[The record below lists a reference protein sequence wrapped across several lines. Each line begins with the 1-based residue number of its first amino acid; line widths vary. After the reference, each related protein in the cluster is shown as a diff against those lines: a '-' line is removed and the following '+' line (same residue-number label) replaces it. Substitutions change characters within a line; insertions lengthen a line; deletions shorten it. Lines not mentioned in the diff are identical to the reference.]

1 VSVPLY
7 QAKAEMFRTLGHPVR
22 IRVLELLQTGPRPV
36 CDLLTEIDIEASNL
50 SQQLAVLRR
59 AGVVV
64 SYRDGGQVMYALSTP
79 DVADLLA
86 AGRRILG
93 AILTDRDGL
102 LAELRRNQ
110 PGGDPRTPRCDGHP
124 ERQPHAPWV
133 VAPSS

>member
-22 IRVLELLQTGPRPV
+22 IRVLELLQAGPRPV
-36 CDLLTEIDIEASNL
+36 RDLLTAIDVEPSNL

-64 SYRDGGQVMYALSTP
+64 SYRDSGQVTYALSTP

-93 AILTDRDGL
+93 AVLTDRDGL
-102 LAELRRNQ
+102 RAELEARH
-110 PGGDPRTPRCDGHP
+110 G
-124 ERQPHAPWV
+124 
-133 VAPSS
+133 